1 MARRKIAAAVGTAGL
16 VSTLLT
22 GAVPAAPVAAA
33 TLGTAARAAAEV
45 GSATVVPLQVTG
57 PPQDRLNLII
67 LGDGY
72 TAEEMQQFR
81 DDVDKHLNVQ
91 WSIEPFRSYR
101 DYFNV
106 YMIEVVSGVS
116 GISCDPDDGNV
127 RRDTP
132 LKLQYAST
140 CPAGAN
146 ARGVTFG
153 PGGQD
158 ALEQYVSLIP
168 GVTAQNRQTLTLA
181 NTSTYGGIGGRNA
194 TTTGQAPQGPLVSPH
209 ELGHSLGGLQ
219 DEYPYSTRNV
229 PGGRHPDT
237 EPSSIHHT
245 RLTTEEMAQQQSK
258 WYRWLGEESLSGGVI
273 DRYESGLSRSENV
286 WRPSEH
292 SIMRWIGYHFDQVGR
307 ERMIERISGRRDVAQ
322 LSLHSTPTDAPVYPK
337 DVLWVETM
345 HPLYHELTVTWA
357 VNGRTVKKTGNSRN
371 FDLREHR
378 VRAGD
383 TVTVTVSDDTGDVR
397 DPAVADGAAL
407 TQTRQWTIA
416 EQPSPAPAAAA
427 TTPEFTSSTLTTHPV
442 GGQDV
447 VYVETTHPRDRV
459 LNVTWALN
467 GKKLS
472 NKYNSRNL
480 DLSGLK
486 LRPGTYELTATLSD
500 PASPRTTADQLTW
513 TVDNVAP
520 EATFELSQPVSAVS
534 GSRSRPPQYTFRE
547 WFEMGLKA
555 TDDQEGYVVI
565 EFQLD
570 GDGWFNYHGWPD
582 APEGTP
588 YRFTPAGSV
597 IKEIAY
603 GSLGS
608 GGLTKA
614 PFEQSYPDFKPGYG
628 RHEIAFRAIDAAGN
642 ISAPKKFTVN
652 VLDTNGATP
661 LPPGAIVVD

>member
-1 MARRKIAAAVGTAGL
+1 MAKRKIPAAVMAVGLAG
-16 VSTLLT
+16 TLLT
-22 GAVPAAPVAAA
+22 GAVPAIAASE
-33 TLGTAARAAAEV
+33 EV

-57 PPQDRLNLII
+57 PPGDRLNLII

-81 DDVDKHLNVQ
+81 DDVNKHLNVQ

-106 YMIEVVSGVS
+106 YMIEIVSGVS

-140 CPAGAN
+140 CPAGPN

-153 PGGQD
+153 TGGQQ
-158 ALEQYVSLIP
+158 ALEQYVSMIP
-168 GVTAQNRQTLTLA
+168 GVTAENRQTLTIA

-229 PGGRHPDT
+229 PGGPHPDT
-237 EPSSIHHT
+237 EPTSIHHT
-245 RLTTEEMAQQQSK
+245 RLTVKEMRKQQAK

-273 DRYESGLSRSENV
+273 DRYESGLTRSSNV

-322 LSLHSTPTDAPVYPK
+322 LALHSTPTDEPVYRP

-357 VNGRTVKKTGNSRN
+357 VNGKTVKKTGNSRN
-371 FDLREHR
+371 FDLEAHR
-378 VRAGD
+378 VRVGD
-383 TVTVTVSDDTGDVR
+383 TVTVTVSDDTEDVR
-397 DPAVADGAAL
+397 DPAVADGGAL
-407 TQTRQWTIA
+407 TQTREWTIV
-416 EQPSPAPAAAA
+416 EQPPAPSAAESTSSTPPAPSAA
-427 TTPEFTSSTLTTHPV
+427 EFTSSTATTHAV

-459 LNVTWALN
+459 LNVTWTLDGKALPN
-467 GKKLS
+467 PH
-472 NKYNSRNL
+472 NSRNL
-480 DLSGLK
+480 DLET
-486 LRPGTYELTATLSD
+486 LRLAPGTYELKATVSD
-500 PASPRTTADQLTW
+500 PKVPGAPADTLTW
-513 TVDNVAP
+513 TIDNAAP
-520 EATFELSQPVSAVS
+520 KVTFELSEPVSVAP
-534 GSRSRPPQYTFRE
+534 GTRARPPHYKFRE
-547 WFEMGLKA
+547 WFEMGLEA

-588 YRFTPAGSV
+588 YRFTPAGTV

-603 GSLGS
+603 GNLGS

-614 PFEQSYPDFKPGYG
+614 PFEQLYPDFKPGYG
-628 RHEIAFRAIDAAGN
+628 RHEIAYRAIDAAGN
-642 ISAPKKFTVN
+642 ISAPKKFTVT
-652 VLDTNGATP
+652 VTDTNGATP

>member
-1 MARRKIAAAVGTAGL
+1 MVRRKIAAAVGAAGL
-16 VSTLLT
+16 MGAVLT
-22 GAVPAAPVAAA
+22 GAVPSAAAPE
-33 TLGTAARAAAEV
+33 EV

-57 PPQDRLNLII
+57 DPEDRLNLII

-106 YMIEVVSGVS
+106 YMIEIVSGES

-132 LKLQYAST
+132 LKLQYAGT

-153 PGGQD
+153 PGGQQ
-158 ALEQYVSLIP
+158 ALEEYVSMIP

-209 ELGHSLGGLQ
+209 ELGHSLGNLQ
-219 DEYPYSTRNV
+219 DEYPYSARNV
-229 PGGRHPDT
+229 PGGPYT
-237 EPSSIHHT
+237 GGEPSSIHHT
-245 RLTTEEMAQQQSK
+245 LLTEQQMRDQQAK
-258 WYRWLGEESLSGGVI
+258 WFRWLGEESLSGGVI
-273 DRYESGLSRSENV
+273 GRYESGQTRSSGI

-292 SIMRWIGYHFDQVGR
+292 SIMRWIGYHFDQIGR
-307 ERMIERISGRRDVAQ
+307 ERMIEKISGRRDVAQ
-322 LSLHSTPTDAPVYPK
+322 LALESTPTDEPVYPG
-337 DVLWVETM
+337 DVIWVETM

-357 VNGRTVKKTGNSRN
+357 VNGTVVEGTGNSRN
-371 FDLREHR
+371 LDLEAHG
-378 VRAGD
+378 VGVGD
-383 TVTVTVSDDTGDVR
+383 TVTVTVSDDTEDVR
-397 DPAVADGAAL
+397 DPAVADGGAL
-407 TQTRQWTIA
+407 TQTREWTIA
-416 EQPSPAPAAAA
+416 EEPPAPADVA
-427 TTPEFTSSTLTTHPV
+427 FTSSTATTHPV

-447 VYVETTHPRDRV
+447 VYVETTHPRDRI
-459 LNVTWALN
+459 LDVTWRLN
-467 GKKLS
+467 GNALP
-472 NKYNSRNL
+472 NPHNGRNL
-480 DLSGLK
+480 DLGSLGLAA
-486 LRPGTYELTATLSD
+486 GTYELTATVSD
-500 PASPRTTADQLTW
+500 PEVPSAPTETLAW

-520 EATFELSQPVSAVS
+520 EVTFELSDPVSFVP
-534 GSRSRPPQYTFRE
+534 GTRVRPPHYVFRE
-547 WFEMGLKA
+547 WFEMGLAA
-555 TDDQEGYVVI
+555 TDDQDGYVVI

-588 YRFTPAGSV
+588 YRFTPAGTV

-608 GGLTKA
+608 GGVTKA
-614 PFEQSYPDFKPGYG
+614 PFEQYYPDFEPGYG
-628 RHEIAFRAIDAAGN
+628 RHEIQYRAVDAAGN
-642 ISAPKKFTVN
+642 VSEPKTFTVT
-652 VLDTNGATP
+652 VMDTNGSTP

>member
-1 MARRKIAAAVGTAGL
+1 MAKRKIAAAVGAVGL
-16 VSTLLT
+16 LGTLLM
-22 GAVPAAPVAAA
+22 GAVPAVAASA
-33 TLGTAARAAAEV
+33 DVASADV

-57 PPQDRLNLII
+57 PPEERLNLII

-106 YMIEVVSGVS
+106 YMIEIVSGAS

-140 CPAGAN
+140 CPAGVN

-153 PGGQD
+153 AGGQQ
-158 ALEQYVSLIP
+158 ALEQYVSMIP
-168 GVTAQNRQTLTLA
+168 GVTAQNRQTLTIA

-209 ELGHSLGGLQ
+209 ELGHSLGQLQ
-219 DEYPYSTRNV
+219 DEYPYSARNV
-229 PGGRHPDT
+229 PGGVHPDT
-237 EPSSIHHT
+237 EPTSIHHT
-245 RLTTEEMAQQQSK
+245 RLTTQEMLDQQAK
-258 WYRWLGEESLSGGVI
+258 WYRWLGEESLSGGII
-273 DRYESGLSRSENV
+273 DRYESGMTRSSNV

-307 ERMIERISGRRDVAQ
+307 ERMIEKISGRRDVAQ
-322 LSLHSTPTDAPVYPK
+322 MSLHSTPTDQPVSPK

-357 VNGRTVKKTGNSRN
+357 VNGKTVKKTDNSRN
-371 FDLREHR
+371 LDLEKHR
-378 VRAGD
+378 VRPGD
-383 TVTVTVSDDTGDVR
+383 TVTVTVSDDTKDVR
-397 DPAVADGAAL
+397 DPAVADGGTL

-416 EQPSPAPAAAA
+416 EPAAKGASTPPAA
-427 TTPEFTSSTLTTHPV
+427 SPVEFTSSTATTHPV
-442 GGQDV
+442 GGKDV

-459 LNVTWALN
+459 LDVTWKLN
-467 GKKLS
+467 GKTLH
-472 NKYNSRNL
+472 NRENSRNL
-480 DLSGLK
+480 NLADLRLK
-486 LRPGTYELTATLSD
+486 PGTYQLTATVSD
-500 PASPRTTADQLTW
+500 PARHRGPTDTLTW

-520 EATFELSQPVSAVS
+520 EVTHALSQPVSA
-534 GSRSRPPQYTFRE
+534 GSERGRTPSYKFDE
-547 WFEMGLKA
+547 WFEMGLNA
-555 TDDQEGYVVI
+555 TDNQEGYVVI

-588 YRFTPAGSV
+588 YRFTPSGTV

-603 GSLGS
+603 GNLGT

-628 RHEIAFRAIDAAGN
+628 KHEIQYRAIDAAGN
-642 ISAPKKFTVN
+642 ISEPKKFTVTVN
-652 VLDTNGATP
+652 DTNGAVP

>member
-1 MARRKIAAAVGTAGL
+1 MAKRKITAAVGAAGL
-16 VSTLLT
+16 VGTLLT
-22 GAVPAAPVAAA
+22 GAAPAVAASA
-33 TLGTAARAAAEV
+33 DV
-45 GSATVVPLQVTG
+45 GSATVVPVQVTG
-57 PPQDRLNLII
+57 PPEERLNLII

-81 DDVDKHLNVQ
+81 DDVDRHLNVQ

-158 ALEQYVSLIP
+158 ALEQYVSMIP
-168 GVTAQNRQTLTLA
+168 GVTPQNRQTLTIA

-209 ELGHSLGGLQ
+209 ELGHSLGQLQ
-219 DEYPYSTRNV
+219 DEYPYSSRNV

-237 EPSSIHHT
+237 EPTSIHHT
-245 RLTTEEMAQQQSK
+245 RLTTDEMRQQQAK
-258 WYRWLGEESLSGGVI
+258 WYRWLGEKSLSGGII
-273 DRYESGLSRSENV
+273 DRYESGMTRSANV

-307 ERMIERISGRRDVAQ
+307 ERMIEKISGRRDVEQ
-322 LSLHSTPTDAPVYPK
+322 LALHSTPADQPVYPG
-337 DVLWVETM
+337 DVLWIETM

-357 VNGRTVKKTGNSRN
+357 VNGKTVKKAAGNRN
-371 FDLREHR
+371 FDLEAHR
-378 VRAGD
+378 VRPGD
-383 TVTVTVSDDTGDVR
+383 TVTVTVSDDTADVR
-397 DPAVADGAAL
+397 DPAVADGPAL
-407 TQTRQWTIA
+407 TQTREWTIA
-416 EQPSPAPAAAA
+416 APPATAPPVASVPV
-427 TTPEFTSSTLTTHPV
+427 TFTSSTATDAPV

-459 LNVTWALN
+459 LDVTWTLD
-467 GKKLS
+467 GKKLR
-472 NKYNSRNL
+472 NRDNSRNL
-480 DLSGLK
+480 DLGALRLK
-486 LRPGTYELTATLSD
+486 PGTHQLTATVSD
-500 PASPRTTADQLTW
+500 PATPGSPTDTRTW

-520 EATFELSQPVSAVS
+520 EVTYELSQPVSAK
-534 GSRSRPPQYTFRE
+534 GERGNNPRYAFDE

-555 TDDQEGYVVI
+555 TDDHEGYVVI
-565 EFQLD
+565 EFQVD

-588 YRFTPAGSV
+588 YRFTPAGTV

-614 PFEQSYPDFKPGYG
+614 PFEQAYPDFEPGYG
-628 RHEIAFRAIDAAGN
+628 KHVIEYRAIDAAGN
-642 ISAPKKFTVN
+642 ISKPKKFTVQLN
-652 VLDTNGATP
+652 DTNGAKP
-661 LPPGAIVVD
+661 LPPGAIAVD

>member
-1 MARRKIAAAVGTAGL
+1 MVKRKFAVAVGAAGL
-16 VSTLLT
+16 LGALLT
-22 GAVPAAPVAAA
+22 GAVPSAAA
-33 TLGTAARAAAEV
+33 SDEV

-57 PPQDRLNLII
+57 DPEDRLNLII

-106 YMIEVVSGVS
+106 YMIEIVSGES

-132 LKLQYAST
+132 LKLQYAGT

-153 PGGQD
+153 AGGQQ
-158 ALEQYVSLIP
+158 ALEQYVSMIP
-168 GVTAQNRQTLTLA
+168 GVTAQNRQTLTIA

-209 ELGHSLGGLQ
+209 ELGHSLGNLQ
-219 DEYPYSTRNV
+219 DEYPYSARNV
-229 PGGRHPDT
+229 PGAPYTGG

-245 RLTTEEMAQQQSK
+245 IMTEQQMLDQQAK

-273 DRYESGLSRSENV
+273 GRYESGQTRASGI

-292 SIMRWIGYHFDQVGR
+292 SIMRWIGYHFDQIGR
-307 ERMIERISGRRDVAQ
+307 ERMIEKISGRRDVAQ
-322 LSLHSTPTDAPVYPK
+322 LALESTPTDEPVFPE
-337 DVLWVETM
+337 DVIWVETM
-345 HPLYHELTVTWA
+345 HPLYHELTVTWS
-357 VNGRTVKKTGNSRN
+357 VNGAVVEGTGNSRN
-371 FDLREHR
+371 FDLEAHG
-378 VRAGD
+378 VGVGD
-383 TVTVTVSDDTGDVR
+383 TVSVTVSDATEDVR
-397 DPAVADGAAL
+397 DPAVADGGSL
-407 TQTRQWTIA
+407 TQTREWTIV
-416 EQPSPAPAAAA
+416 EEPPAPSDV
-427 TTPEFTSSTLTTHPV
+427 EFTSSTDTTRPV

-459 LNVTWALN
+459 LDVTWRLN
-467 GKKLS
+467 GSVVPNPDNL
-472 NKYNSRNL
+472 RNL
-480 DLSGLK
+480 DLGALGLAS
-486 LRPGTYELTATLSD
+486 GTYELTATVTD
-500 PASPRTTADQLTW
+500 PEVPGAPTDTRTW

-520 EATFELSQPVSAVS
+520 SVTFELSDPVSVVP
-534 GSRSRPPQYTFRE
+534 GTRVRPPHYVFRE
-547 WFEMGLKA
+547 WFEMGLAA
-555 TDDQEGYVVI
+555 TDDQDGYVVI

-588 YRFTPAGSV
+588 YRFTPAGTV

-603 GSLGS
+603 GNLGS
-608 GGLTKA
+608 GGVTKA
-614 PFEQSYPDFKPGYG
+614 PFEQSYPDFEPGYG
-628 RHEIAFRAIDAAGN
+628 RHEIQYRAIDAAGN
-642 ISAPKKFTVN
+642 LSAPKTFTVT
-652 VLDTNGATP
+652 VTDTNGAVA
-661 LPPGAIVVD
+661 LPPGAIAPD

>member
-1 MARRKIAAAVGTAGL
+1 MAKRKIAAAVAAAGL
-16 VSTLLT
+16 VGTLLT
-22 GAVPAAPVAAA
+22 GAVPAVASS
-33 TLGTAARAAAEV
+33 AEV

-57 PPQDRLNLII
+57 PPEDRLNLII

-140 CPAGAN
+140 CPAEPN

-153 PGGQD
+153 PGGQQ
-158 ALEQYVSLIP
+158 ALEQYVSMIP
-168 GVTAQNRQTLTLA
+168 GVTAENRQTLSIA

-219 DEYPYSTRNV
+219 DEYPYSARNV
-229 PGGRHPDT
+229 PGGAHPDT
-237 EPSSIHHT
+237 EPTSIHHT
-245 RLTTEEMAQQQSK
+245 RLTTKEMRKQQSK
-258 WYRWLGEESLSGGVI
+258 WYRWLGEESLSGGAI
-273 DRYESGLSRSENV
+273 DRYESGLTRSSNV

-292 SIMRWIGYHFDQVGR
+292 SIMRWIGFHFDQVGR

-322 LSLHSTPTDAPVYPK
+322 LALHSTPTDEPVYPE

-357 VNGRTVKKTGNSRN
+357 VNGKTVKKTGNSRN
-371 FDLREHR
+371 LDLEAHG

-383 TVTVTVSDDTGDVR
+383 TVTVTVSDDTEDVR
-397 DPAVADGAAL
+397 DPAVADGGAL
-407 TQTRQWTIA
+407 TQTREWTIS
-416 EQPSPAPAAAA
+416 ESTSPAPSTSSAV
-427 TTPEFTSSTLTTHPV
+427 EFTSSTATTHPV

-459 LNVTWALN
+459 LDVTWTLDGKALPN
-467 GKKLS
+467 PH
-472 NKYNSRNL
+472 NSRNL
-480 DLSGLK
+480 DLGK
-486 LRPGTYELTATLSD
+486 LRLAPRTYELKATVSD
-500 PASPRTTADQLTW
+500 PEAPGAPAGTLTW
-513 TVDNVAP
+513 TVDNVVP
-520 EATFELSQPVSAVS
+520 EATFELSEPASATA
-534 GSRSRPPQYTFRE
+534 GTRARPPHYVFPE
-547 WFEMGLKA
+547 WFEMGLEA

-565 EFQLD
+565 EFRLD

-588 YRFTPAGSV
+588 YRFTPSGTV

-603 GSLGS
+603 GSLGT

-614 PFEQSYPDFKPGYG
+614 PFEQSYPDFEPGYG
-628 RHEIAFRAIDAAGN
+628 RHEIEYRAIDAAGN
-642 ISAPKKFTVN
+642 ISAPKKFTVT
-652 VLDTNGATP
+652 VTDTNGATP
-661 LPPGAIVVD
+661 LPPGAIVAD

>member
-1 MARRKIAAAVGTAGL
+1 MTMAKRKVAAAVGAFGL
-16 VSTLLT
+16 VGMLLT
-22 GAVPAAPVAAA
+22 GAPPAVAAEEEA
-33 TLGTAARAAAEV
+33 

-81 DDVDKHLNVQ
+81 DDVDRHLNVQ

-140 CPAGAN
+140 CPADPN

-153 PGGQD
+153 PGGQQ
-158 ALEQYVSLIP
+158 ALEQYVSMIP
-168 GVTAQNRQTLTLA
+168 GVTAQNRQTLTIA

-219 DEYPYSTRNV
+219 DEYPYSARNV

-245 RLTTEEMAQQQSK
+245 RLTEEEMREQQAK
-258 WYRWLGEESLSGGVI
+258 WFRWLGEESLSGGTI
-273 DRYESGLSRSENV
+273 GRYESGLTRSENV

-292 SIMRWIGYHFDQVGR
+292 SIMRWIGFHFDQVGR

-322 LSLHSTPTDAPVYPK
+322 MTVHSTPTDQPVYAQ

-345 HPLYHELTVTWA
+345 HPLYHELTVTWS
-357 VNGRTVKKTGNSRN
+357 VNGKTVKNTWNSRN
-371 FDLREHR
+371 FDLDKHH
-378 VRAGD
+378 VRPGD
-383 TVTVTVSDDTGDVR
+383 TVTVTVSDDTADVR
-397 DPAVADGAAL
+397 DPAVADGGAL
-407 TQTRQWTIA
+407 TQTREWTIA
-416 EQPSPAPAAAA
+416 EGSAPA
-427 TTPEFTSSTLTTHPV
+427 TPGPAVEFTSSTATTHPV

-459 LNVTWALN
+459 LDVTWAIDGKPLN
-467 GKKLS
+467 V
-472 NKYNSRNL
+472 NKTKNTRNL
-480 DLSGLK
+480 DLGELK
-486 LRPGTYELTATLSD
+486 LKPGTYELTATVSD
-500 PASPRTTADQLTW
+500 PAAPGSATDTLTW

-520 EATFELSQPVSAVS
+520 KATFELSDAVS
-534 GSRSRPPQYTFRE
+534 SAPAKGSRPAHYEFQE
-547 WFEMGLKA
+547 WFEMGLEA

-565 EFQLD
+565 EFRLD

-588 YRFTPAGSV
+588 YRFTPSGTV

-603 GSLGS
+603 GNLGT

-614 PFEQSYPDFKPGYG
+614 PFEQFYPGFEPGYG
-628 RHEIAFRAIDAAGN
+628 DHTIEYRAIDAAGN
-642 ISAPKKFTVN
+642 ISEPKKFTVTVN
-652 VLDTNGATP
+652 DTDGATP